1 MAEMPPNGK
10 PSTIQDVRESGGA
23 SGAVPPT
30 VLVLVSI
37 GSVQLGAAFAKGF
50 FASRRSVKLIPEA
63 VAALNEYV
71 HRKSLQAS

>member
-1 MAEMPPNGK
+1 MAKMPPNGK

-50 FASRRSVKLIPEA
+50 FAPS
-63 VAALNEYV
+63 
-71 HRKSLQAS
+71 